1 MMLDIVDKIGVFELL
16 SLALNIL
23 LGSGLFVTLITLQS
37 VRKEAGGKAQK
48 AVAEARTDEIQNV
61 EAAIKIWRGIAQ
73 DMAEKYDQVAAQVE
87 RLSKEVK
94 RLNSINNRIVKLL
107 DKITAENI
115 EIMVDA
121 IKQTIHENES

>member
-1 MMLDIVDKIGVFELL
+1 MMLDIVDKIGIFELL

-121 IKQTIHENES
+121 IKQTIHEHES

>member
-1 MMLDIVDKIGVFELL
+1 MGVFEII
-16 SLALNIL
+16 SIVANVIF
-23 LGSGLFVTLITLQS
+23 GGGLMLTLITLKS
-37 VRKEAGGKAQK
+37 VRKEASGRAQK
-48 AVAEARTDEIQNV
+48 AVAQARTDEIQNV
-61 EAAIKIWRGIAQ
+61 EAAIKIWREIAQ
-73 DMAEKYDQVAAQVE
+73 DMAEKYDLVAAQVE

-121 IKQTIHENES
+121 IKQTINENEG

>member
-1 MMLDIVDKIGVFELL
+1 MMLDIVDKIGIFELL